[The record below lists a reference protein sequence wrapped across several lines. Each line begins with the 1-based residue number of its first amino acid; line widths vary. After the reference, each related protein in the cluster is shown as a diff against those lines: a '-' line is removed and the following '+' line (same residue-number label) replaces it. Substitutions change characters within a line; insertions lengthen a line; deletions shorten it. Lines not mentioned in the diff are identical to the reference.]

1 MDLLQINNKFH
12 KCIENFKKMTEAVK
26 YYYRSKEVC
35 KIIDLSYRQLDYYD
49 RTDFLKPSINNGEGY
64 GSRRM
69 YSFNDLLKLKVIK
82 KLLEAGVSLQ
92 KIRKAKKYLEENGN
106 SNDNGFLKVT
116 LISDGNSVYA
126 CSSDKAI
133 IDTLKS
139 GQGVFGIALG
149 KVYEDL
155 KGDIERHFH
164 ISDSTGIDNIKTI
177 SV

>member
-1 MDLLQINNKFH
+1 MA
-12 KCIENFKKMTEAVK
+12 EEVK
-26 YYYRSKEVC
+26 RFYGSREVC
-35 KIIDLSYRQLDYYD
+35 KIINLTYRQLDYYD
-49 RTDFLKPSINNGEGY
+49 RTDFVTPSINNGKGY

-69 YSFNDLLKLKVIK
+69 YSFSDLLKLKVIK

-92 KIRKAKKYLEENGN
+92 KIRKAKRYLEENGN
-106 SNDNGFLKVT
+106 NHDNSFLKVT

-155 KGDIERHFH
+155 KGDIERHFQ
-164 ISDSTGIDNIKTI
+164 IRDSIEVNDVKTI
-177 SV
+177 SI

>member
-1 MDLLQINNKFH
+1 MTGDLKKF
-12 KCIENFKKMTEAVK
+12 
-26 YYYRSKEVC
+26 YSSSQVC
-35 KIIDLSYRQLDYYD
+35 KIVNLSYRQLDYYD
-49 RTDFLKPSINNGEGY
+49 RTDIVNPSVNNALGC

-69 YSFNDLLKLKVIK
+69 YSFDDLLKLKVIK

-92 KIRKAKKYLEENGN
+92 KIRKAKRYLEENTGEEN
-106 SNDNGFLKVT
+106 AFLDVT
-116 LISDGNSVYA
+116 LISDGDSVYA
-126 CSSDKAI
+126 CNSDKDI

-155 KGDIERHFH
+155 RGDISRHFEQQEE
-164 ISDSTGIDNIKTI
+164 GIRTLPNSNTL

>member
-1 MDLLQINNKFH
+1 MA
-12 KCIENFKKMTEAVK
+12 EAIK
-26 YYYRSKEVC
+26 YYYSSKEVC

-49 RTDFLKPSINNGEGY
+49 RTDFLKPSINNGKGY

-92 KIRKAKKYLEENGN
+92 KIRKTKKYLEDNNNGGD
-106 SNDNGFLKVT
+106 SGFLKVT
-116 LISDGNSVYA
+116 LLSDGNSVYA

-133 IDTLKS
+133 VDTLKS

-164 ISDSTGIDNIKTI
+164 ISDSIDISNKKTV